1 MLHNNLTKNL
11 VVTRHEIFYG
21 KSVKNE
27 KKYVPKSVKFL
38 DNFLKKSIFLGIFFG
53 SGKEFGVLFKVNKV
67 F

>member
-38 DNFLKKSIFLGIFFG
+38 DNFLKKSVFFG
-53 SGKEFGVLFKVNKV
+53 HFFWEGERVWVFVQNK
-67 F
+67 